1 MRQPPISQSEIDAR
15 ITGHL
20 DELLSLWCS
29 EQGACKPR
37 DLELI
42 ASVLPFPRDETI
54 RVLDLC
60 CGAGDVGRAI
70 RREYPKAQIDG
81 VDRDPFLTAICIG
94 VNCRDR
100 IPGNTV
106 LRDLQ
111 DDSWDAGLPGHYGV
125 VATVNA
131 LRWFDAERA
140 GALLVDVHR
149 LLRSGGIFLF
159 AEPVSAEAP
168 LASGFAA
175 WKSKQPQRYSQEA
188 WERFWSRA
196 NAILG
201 YDHVAL
207 LGSRDSNR
215 IGDGLCVAGWI
226 ALAAKAGFRPTD
238 VLLKDADQ
246 VIIAAVKP

>member
-1 MRQPPISQSEIDAR
+1 MRPPPLSRPEIEAR
-15 ITGHL
+15 IEGHL
-20 DELLSLWCS
+20 DELLTLWWV

-42 ASVLPFPRDETI
+42 ASVLPFPRDEAL

-60 CGAGDVGRAI
+60 CGPGDVGRAI

-81 VDRDPFLTAICIG
+81 VDRDPFLAAICIG
-94 VNCRDR
+94 LNQRDH
-100 IPGNTV
+100 IPGRTM

-111 DDSWDAGLPGHYGV
+111 DEGWDAGLPGNYDV

-131 LRWFDAERA
+131 LHWFDGARAES
-140 GALLVDVHR
+140 LLGDVHR
-149 LLRSGGIFLF
+149 LLRRGGIFLF

-168 LASGFAA
+168 FSSGFAA

-207 LGSRDSNR
+207 LGPRHSNR
-215 IGDGLCVAGWI
+215 IGDGLSVAAWAG
-226 ALAAKAGFRPTD
+226 LAMKAGFGLTD

-246 VIIAAVKP
+246 VIVAALKS